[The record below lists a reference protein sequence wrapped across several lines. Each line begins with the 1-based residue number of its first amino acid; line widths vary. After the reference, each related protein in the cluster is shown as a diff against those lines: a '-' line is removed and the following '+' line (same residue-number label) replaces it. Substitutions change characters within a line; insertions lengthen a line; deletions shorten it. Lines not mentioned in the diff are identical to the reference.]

1 MSGPSPVAFGVAAL
15 FRALPGPDLDSTAR
29 DTWLEAKAAFFDR
42 IADAAATPDL
52 AADLRACATATRS
65 HLTAAQTASQPTAR
79 RRPAA
84 HHTDG
89 GPR

>member
-1 MSGPSPVAFGVAAL
+1 MAFGVAAL

-29 DTWLEAKAAFFDR
+29 DTWLEAKADFFDR

-65 HLTAAQTASQPTAR
+65 HLTTAQTASQPTSR

-84 HHTDG
+84 HDHDG
-89 GPR
+89 GSR